1 VAVSAVYAEGRHR
14 IGDLLLSLPA
24 SDAERRVPTCP
35 GWTVRDVV
43 AHVVGVCA
51 DILAGNLVGVATD
64 PWTAAQVRARRGR
77 SLAELVE
84 EWSDAAPRVEAFADH
99 FPGHAGPQW
108 VADLTTHEHDIRTAV
123 DQQGARRCH
132 GVELG
137 LEFLVSGGLHSAIS
151 ERGLP
156 PLGIQADQRQWII
169 GNAERPTGEARVN
182 PAADVGLI
190 APSFELF
197 RALTGRRSTAQIRRL
212 EWRVDAERYL
222 PAFQFGPFTTSSL
235 DIVE

>member
-1 VAVSAVYAEGRHR
+1 MYAEGRHR
-14 IGDLLLSLPA
+14 ISDLLLELPA
-24 SDAERRVPTCP
+24 GDAERGVPTCP

-43 AHVVGVCA
+43 AHIVGVCA
-51 DILAGNLVGVATD
+51 DVLAGNMAGVATD
-64 PWTAAQVRARRGR
+64 PWTAAQVRARQGR

-84 EWSDAAPRVEAFADH
+84 EWSDATPRVEAFADH
-99 FPGHAGPQW
+99 FPGPAGPQW

-123 DQQGARRCH
+123 DQQGARDSR
-132 GVELG
+132 GVDVG
-137 LEFLVSGGLHSAIS
+137 LEFLVTAGLNSAIS

-156 PLGIQADQRQWII
+156 HLGIQAGERVWTI
-169 GNAERPTGEARVN
+169 GPDEPEMEPPVN

-190 APSFELF
+190 APLFELF

-212 EWRVDAERYL
+212 GWRVDAERYL
-222 PAFQFGPFTTSSL
+222 PAFQFGPFTTSSV